1 MKIRIDDTQLVLQKY
16 SCKTSVGRMVSALLY
31 QAFYRI
37 GFTPWD
43 GHALSSALR
52 ELIEGPTALP
62 AGTAIDIGCGTGDS
76 AIYLAR
82 HGWQVTGVDVAAKAL
97 EKAGA
102 KAAAEHVRVDFVRAD
117 ATRLSSA
124 GVGKDFALILDS
136 GCLHG
141 MSDDARD
148 RYVAELG
155 AVAAPQTRL
164 FIVAFAP
171 GGQVG
176 VRGIDHAEIERRFTP
191 QWVLVSAAD
200 ETEMTNNPEHPAR
213 HYLLQRR

>member
-1 MKIRIDDTQLVLQKY
+1 
-16 SCKTSVGRMVSALLY
+16 MVSALLY
-31 QAFYRI
+31 QVFYRI

-43 GHALSSALR
+43 GHALSSTLR
-52 ELIEGPTALP
+52 RLIEGPAAFP

-76 AIYLAR
+76 AVYLAR

-102 KAAAEHVRVDFVRAD
+102 KAAAEHVRVDFRQAD

-124 GVGKDFALILDS
+124 GVGKAFTLVLDS

-141 MSDDARD
+141 MSDVARD

-155 AVAAPQTRL
+155 AVAGPQARL
-164 FIVAFAP
+164 LIFAFTP

-176 VRGIDHAEIERRFTP
+176 VRGIDHAEIERRFAP
-191 QWVLVSAAD
+191 EWVLVSAGD
-200 ETEMTNNPEHPAR
+200 ESEMTNDPQHPAR
-213 HYLLQRR
+213 HYLLQRRE

>member
-1 MKIRIDDTQLVLQKY
+1 
-16 SCKTSVGRMVSALLY
+16 MVSALLY

-52 ELIEGPTALP
+52 ELIEGPAALP

-76 AIYLAR
+76 SIYLAR

-97 EKAGA
+97 EKARA
-102 KAAAEHVRVDFVRAD
+102 KAAAEHVRVDFMRAD

-124 GVGKDFALILDS
+124 GVGKDFSLIFDS

-148 RYVAELG
+148 RYVPELS
-155 AVAAPQTRL
+155 AVAAPQAQL
-164 FIVAFAP
+164 MIFAFTP
-171 GGQVG
+171 GGQTG

-191 QWVLVSAAD
+191 QWTLVSAAD
-200 ETEMTNNPEHPAR
+200 DPEMTDNPQHPAR
-213 HYLLQRR
+213 HYLLQRRG

>member
-1 MKIRIDDTQLVLQKY
+1 
-16 SCKTSVGRMVSALLY
+16 MVSALLY

-43 GHALSSALR
+43 GHALSSTLR
-52 ELIEGPTALP
+52 KLIEGPHALS

-76 AIYLAR
+76 SIYLAR
-82 HGWQVTGVDVAAKAL
+82 HGWRVTGVDVAAKAL

-124 GVGKDFALILDS
+124 GVGKAFTLILDS

-155 AVAAPQTRL
+155 AVAAPQGRL
-164 FIVAFAP
+164 LIFAFTP

-191 QWVLVSAAD
+191 QWDLVSAAD
-200 ETEMTNNPEHPAR
+200 ETEMTNNPQHPAR
-213 HYLLQRR
+213 HYLLQRRG

>member
-1 MKIRIDDTQLVLQKY
+1 
-16 SCKTSVGRMVSALLY
+16 MVSTLLY

-43 GHALSSALR
+43 GHPLSSALKN
-52 ELIEGPTALP
+52 LIEGPAALP
-62 AGTAIDIGCGTGDS
+62 VGTAIDIGCGTGDS
-76 AIYLAR
+76 SIYLAR
-82 HGWQVTGVDVAAKAL
+82 HGWQVTGVDVAAKAI

-102 KAAAEHVRVDFVRAD
+102 KAAAEHVRVDFMRAD

-124 GVGKDFALILDS
+124 GLGNAFTLILDS

-155 AVAAPQTRL
+155 AIANPQTHL
-164 FIVAFAP
+164 MIFAFTP

-191 QWVLVSAAD
+191 QWALVSAAD
-200 ETEMTNNPEHPAR
+200 DSEMTDDPRHPAR
-213 HYLLQRR
+213 HYLLQRCE

>member
-1 MKIRIDDTQLVLQKY
+1 
-16 SCKTSVGRMVSALLY
+16 MVSTRVY

-43 GHALSSALR
+43 GHELSSALR
-52 ELIEGPTALP
+52 ELIEGPAALP
-62 AGTAIDIGCGTGDS
+62 RSTAIDIGCGTGDA

-82 HGWQVTGVDVAAKAL
+82 QGWQVTGVDVAAKAV
-97 EKAGA
+97 ERARA
-102 KAAAEHVRVDFVRAD
+102 KAAAAHVRVDFTRAD

-124 GVGKDFALILDS
+124 GVGEDFGLILDS

-155 AVAAPQTRL
+155 VVAGPQTRL
-164 FIVAFAP
+164 LIFAFTP
-171 GGQVG
+171 GGQTG
-176 VRGIDHAEIERRFTP
+176 VRGVEHAEIERRFTP
-191 QWVLVSAAD
+191 QWDLLSAAD
-200 ETEMTNNPEHPAR
+200 DAEMTDNPEHPAR
-213 HYLLQRR
+213 HYLLQRRS

>member
-1 MKIRIDDTQLVLQKY
+1 
-16 SCKTSVGRMVSALLY
+16 MVSTLLY

-52 ELIEGPTALP
+52 ELIAGPAALP

-76 AIYLAR
+76 AIYLAQ
-82 HGWQVTGVDVAAKAL
+82 HGWQVTGVDVSAKAL
-97 EKAGA
+97 EKARA
-102 KAAAEHVRVDFVRAD
+102 KAAAQHVRVDFRRAD

-124 GVGKDFALILDS
+124 GIGKGCTLILDS

-141 MSDDARD
+141 MSDDARE

-155 AVAAPQTRL
+155 AIAAPQTRL
-164 FIVAFAP
+164 LIFAYTP
-171 GGQVG
+171 GGQTG

-191 QWVLVSAAD
+191 RWELVSAAD
-200 ETEMTNNPEHPAR
+200 DADMTNNPEHPAR
-213 HYLLQRR
+213 HYLLQRRG